1 MGTVTVDD
9 FNIGSRASVAGGTTS
24 FIDFIIPNEKGLIAG
39 YDDWR
44 SRADPKV
51 HANYTLHCCITHWNK
66 QVSEEMGEMVKR
78 GVTSFKLFMA
88 YRGTSLYH
96 SDDELIQIL
105 QRCKELGAITLVHAE
120 NADLIQY
127 N

>member
-1 MGTVTVDD
+1 MIDAKGKYIIPGGIDPHVHMELEFMGTVTVDD

-51 HANYTLHCCITHWNK
+51 HANYTLHCAITHWNK
-66 QVSEEMGEMVKR
+66 
-78 GVTSFKLFMA
+78 
-88 YRGTSLYH
+88 
-96 SDDELIQIL
+96 
-105 QRCKELGAITLVHAE
+105 
-120 NADLIQY
+120 
-127 N
+127 